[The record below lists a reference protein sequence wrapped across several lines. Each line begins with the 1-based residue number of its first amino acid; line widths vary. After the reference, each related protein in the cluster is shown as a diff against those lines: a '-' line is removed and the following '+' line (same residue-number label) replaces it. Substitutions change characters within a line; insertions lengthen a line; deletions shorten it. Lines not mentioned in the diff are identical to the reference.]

1 MTRALRTSEPRL
13 SRRTFLGA
21 MAAFATLPGWRARAA
36 SADWPATLEA
46 ARGKTIYW
54 HAWGGDPRINDY
66 IAWVAETVH
75 ARFGVTLNH
84 VKVDD
89 TANVVQ
95 AVLAEKAAGVAT
107 DGSVD
112 LVWINGENFAAMKQ
126 NGLLQ
131 SEPWADGLPSFRF
144 VDTVGKPTTLSDFTI
159 PTDGLEAPWGMAQL
173 VFFHD
178 SAVLSEPPRS
188 LRTLADWTKANPGRF
203 TYPAPPDF
211 VGSTFLKQ
219 AMVDFAADTG
229 PLYRPLD
236 PSAFEVAAA
245 PVFALLD
252 EMHPHLWRQ
261 GRTFP
266 VNYTALRQLMSDG
279 EVDIAFAF
287 NPAAASNAIAAG
299 ELPDTVRSFVFE
311 GGTIGNT
318 HFVAIPFNSGAPDA
332 AKVVADFLMS
342 PEAQARK
349 QDPAIWGDPT
359 VLDVTALD
367 AADAARFAAIDLG
380 PATPTPAELGK
391 ALPEPHPSWMV
402 AMEAEWLRRYSA

>member
-1 MTRALRTSEPRL
+1 MTTPRTRLRAGPD
-13 SRRTFLGA
+13 RRTVLLGG
-21 MAAFATLPGWRARAA
+21 AALMLAPAAHAWATG
-36 SADWPATLEA
+36 SDWPATLEA
-46 ARGKTIYW
+46 ARGSTVYW

-66 IAWVAETVH
+66 IAWVARTVEQ
-75 ARFGVTLNH
+75 RFGIVLNH

-95 AVLAEKAAGVAT
+95 AVLAEKAAGIAT

-131 SEPWADGLPSFRF
+131 PEGWADTLPNFKF

-178 SAVLSEPPRS
+178 SAVVADPPHS
-188 LRTLADWTKANPGRF
+188 LRALADWTKVHPGRF

-219 AMVDFAADTG
+219 AMVDLAADPA
-229 PLYRPLD
+229 PLYRPLEA
-236 PSAFEVAAA
+236 SAFETAAA

-252 EMHPHLWRQ
+252 EIHPNLWRQ

-266 VNYTALRQLMSDG
+266 LNYTALRQLMADG
-279 EVDIAFAF
+279 EVDFAFAF

-299 ELPDTVRSFVFE
+299 ELPETVRSFVFD

-318 HFVAIPFNSGAPDA
+318 HFVAIPFNSGSAEA
-332 AKVVADFLMS
+332 ARVVADFLMS

-359 VLDVTALD
+359 VLDVVALEPSY
-367 AADAARFAAIDLG
+367 AALFAAIDLG
-380 PATPTPAELGK
+380 PATLTPARLGK

-402 AMEAEWLRRYSA
+402 EIEAEWMRRYSA

>member
-1 MTRALRTSEPRL
+1 MD
-13 SRRTFLGA
+13 RRTFLGA
-21 MAAFATLPGWRARAA
+21 AAALAILPAMRARAA
-36 SADWPATLEA
+36 SADWQATLEA
-46 ARGKTIYW
+46 ARGKAIYW

-66 IAWVAETVH
+66 IDWVAQSVE
-75 ARFGVTLNH
+75 ARFGIALTH

-95 AVLAEKAAGVAT
+95 AVLTEKAAGVGT
-107 DGSVD
+107 GGSVD

-131 SEPWADGLPSFRF
+131 AEPWADRLPSFRH
-144 VDTVGKPTTLSDFTI
+144 VDTDGKPTTLSDFTI

-178 SAVLSEPPRS
+178 SAVVAEPPRS
-188 LRTLADWTKANPGRF
+188 LRALADWTKANPGRF

-219 AMVDFAADTG
+219 AMVDLAADTG

-236 PSAFEVAAA
+236 ASAFEAAAA

-266 VNYTALRQLMSDG
+266 VSYTALRQLMSDG

-299 ELPDTVRSFVFE
+299 ELPDTVRSFVFD

-318 HFVAIPFNSGAPDA
+318 HFVAIPFNSGEPEA

-359 VLDVTALD
+359 VLDVGRLEP
-367 AADAARFAAIDLG
+367 ADAALFAALELG
-380 PATPTPAELGK
+380 PATPTPDELGK